1 MLFKPKST
9 KMDALEKK
17 VLSLGTLAKLKKIHK
32 ERLFI
37 AKSNITSI
45 INNLETYLLS
55 VKDSDSVN
63 YIFLDLF
70 NLKQLLINI

>member
-1 MLFKPKST
+1 
-9 KMDALEKK
+9 MDALEKK